1 MSIISASNLALV
13 PGAEVFR
20 RQLHEAFG
28 GQTQSGISP
37 SSQAPLVMIF
47 SDPTSG
53 EKYGYIDG
61 WHADGNYHYSGE
73 GQLGDQTM
81 TRGNKALANHKSE
94 GREVHL
100 FLGGGKGQP
109 VKYLGEFETLDYY
122 QSDAPDREREMRT
135 VCVFRLRPKGFTA
148 PATNGKG
155 IPFLTTTV
163 EEVELEAHLVERML
177 VSGNA
182 TPTEAERREAALVRE
197 YKTYS
202 ESRGRPIKRY
212 KIHPAGESQPI
223 FTDCYIPAIELLVEA
238 KGSTSR
244 ESIRMAIGQLLDYS
258 RFLHPRPQMAILVP
272 EKLRNDLRQ
281 LLIENNI
288 GFIEKLGNGFFENF
302 PQKPANLSTN

>member
-1 MSIISASNLALV
+1 
-13 PGAEVFR
+13 
-20 RQLHEAFG
+20 
-28 GQTQSGISP
+28 
-37 SSQAPLVMIF
+37 
-47 SDPTSG
+47 
-53 EKYGYIDG
+53 
-61 WHADGNYHYSGE
+61 
-73 GQLGDQTM
+73 
-81 TRGNKALANHKSE
+81 
-94 GREVHL
+94 
-100 FLGGGKGQP
+100 
-109 VKYLGEFETLDYY
+109 
-122 QSDAPDREREMRT
+122 
-135 VCVFRLRPKGFTA
+135 
-148 PATNGKG
+148 
-155 IPFLTTTV
+155 
-163 EEVELEAHLVERML
+163 ML